1 MSSQE
6 LSPSLAS
13 PSRKQA
19 PAHGKSTVVLQE
31 VQETINRISAH
42 TGVTAVLILN
52 SDGDIVTKS
61 GKESVGNAKLLKQTL
76 DAAQIFAN
84 SIPKG
89 DDEDDATTSTETE
102 TPTAPEDIQF
112 LRMRTAKEEIL
123 VAPKS
128 SYVMVVFQD
137 PEVSTL

>member
-6 LSPSLAS
+6 LAS

-112 LRMRTAKEEIL
+112 LRMRTAREEIL

>member
-89 DDEDDATTSTETE
+89 DDEDDATTSTET
-102 TPTAPEDIQF
+102 PTAPEDIQF

-137 PEVSTL
+137 PEVSTLWV